1 MYTGALVG
9 CIGPVACPFFGR
21 RGRLGPGSLRKE
33 YVGVQS
39 TRRLKGPERK
49 AQVVQVALDI
59 IAERGIQGATLD
71 RIAAAAGVT
80 RAALFAHFAS
90 KKEIMV
96 AALDVLFEKIRAVHY
111 SSANPNALERIREVG
126 LHHSKL
132 LGSQRQGF
140 VFPLFEFMAAPP
152 EEGLREELR
161 VRHLD
166 RMREIAD
173 MVKEGQQQ
181 GTIVADVDPYEVA
194 WLMASRAW
202 TEDVATLMG
211 VTGSDEWSEAR
222 SNRLLDRILSAIAA
236 APDGSDAGSA
246 GACE

>member
-1 MYTGALVG
+1 M
-9 CIGPVACPFFGR
+9 
-21 RGRLGPGSLRKE
+21 
-33 YVGVQS
+33 QS
-39 TRRLKGPERK
+39 TRRLKSSERK

-80 RAALFAHFAS
+80 RAALFAHFSS

-96 AALDVLFEKIRAVHY
+96 AALDVLFEKIRAVHT

-126 LHHSKL
+126 RHHTEL
-132 LGSQRQGF
+132 LASQRQGF

-161 VRHLD
+161 VRHLE
-166 RMREIAD
+166 RMREVAD
-173 MVKEGQQQ
+173 MVKEGQAQ

-211 VTGSDEWSEAR
+211 VTGPDEWSEER
-222 SNRLLDRILSAIAA
+222 SSRLLDRILSPIATGETGIAA
-236 APDGSDAGSA
+236 TETGDAPP
-246 GACE
+246 E